1 MLDDKVGVVVE
12 GVVRTKEGDWQPWR
26 RHSTNKELAGAN
38 SLKGG
43 QGCRKRPLQVM
54 RQDAEEE
61 EMLSCQ
67 VGSQESQ
74 QAMSSARCRW
84 RRKSWLWGKQGYQ
97 QHLSRRRSVHVTY
110 NGSTNK
116 PKETL
121 LHPKQAKKA
130 SSYCGS
136 QRNLSGSQ
144 TDLQAMSGYQ
154 QHLTLSTQEDFL
166 YHLCSYIAI

>member
-1 MLDDKVGVVVE
+1 MLDDRVWVVVE

-38 SLKGG
+38 SLEGG
-43 QGCRKRPLQVM
+43 QGCRKRPLQTM
-54 RQDAEEE
+54 RQDADEE
-61 EMLSCQ
+61 EMVSCQ
-67 VGSQESQ
+67 VRWQESQ

-154 QHLTLSTQEDFL
+154 QHLTSSTSI
-166 YHLCSYIAI
+166 HSYIVI

>member
-1 MLDDKVGVVVE
+1 MLDDRVGVVVE

-38 SLKGG
+38 SLEGG

-54 RQDAEEE
+54 RQDADEE
-61 EMLSCQ
+61 EMVSCQ
-67 VGSQESQ
+67 VRSQESQ

-166 YHLCSYIAI
+166 